1 MLLKRGI
8 TCLFVYFLCYL
19 WVKVASFL
27 FNAFWAYKTSKW
39 KSLVCILCTFLCVE
53 SFCKKKDL
61 KLFLITFFILLL
73 KLCFTQFSTRIYW
86 NTSLPAPDLF
96 PVFTQSINL
105 CILYCH
111 KIKECRCLKNAIH
124 QLERDKWLLLSAF
137 QQGFQQKLS
146 WSLSSQRKMLFL
158 RGLILKPTERAYV
171 LKNGTRDF

>member
-8 TCLFVYFLCYL
+8 TCLFVCFLCYL

-53 SFCKKKDL
+53 CVESFCKKKRPKIIL
-61 KLFLITFFILLL
+61 NTFFILLL

-86 NTSLPAPDLF
+86 NTGLPAPNLF
-96 PVFTQSINL
+96 LMFTKSINL

-146 WSLSSQRKMLFL
+146 WS
-158 RGLILKPTERAYV
+158 
-171 LKNGTRDF
+171 